1 MGRKIRPWRGI
12 VAAGMLVLMC
22 SGAAFATNG
31 MELIGIGAVQRSMG
45 GAGSA
50 LPLDSFVL
58 TLNPAA
64 MCELPAMVDLSL
76 TYFDPATEYEA
87 THNAFMGPLAG
98 TTAKEK
104 SSYPSSFIP
113 ALGMVYPVND
123 RFTLGLAAFGSAG
136 MGVDYDAGVY
146 GNKLFTSFE
155 MMKVVPGLSYRI
167 NDVVSVGVA
176 LNLDRAV
183 MGYEAA
189 GMPKHDEDASLGIG
203 FQAGVYLRPNEQW
216 SVSLAYISRQWFQ
229 DFEFD
234 TAGGKDTVALDLPQQ
249 IVFGLGFRPTER
261 LRFALD
267 LKWINWDQT
276 MGKDKPAMPTH
287 EATPAAQTFDMSWD
301 DQLVFALGLEYDL
314 VPDQWKL
321 RAGYNYGRQ
330 PLSNGRA
337 FENLAFP
344 ALVEHHFSAGVG
356 FSPMDSLWIN
366 LGAKYAPK
374 VTIDGRNDM
383 QGISHYESSCQ
394 EYGIDLGFSY
404 RF

>member
-1 MGRKIRPWRGI
+1 MGLKFRPWKGL
-12 VAAGMLVLMC
+12 VAAGILVLLC
-22 SGAAFATNG
+22 AGTAFATNG

-64 MCELPAMVDLSL
+64 LSELPAMVDLSV
-76 TYFDPATEYEA
+76 TYFNPATEYEA

-113 ALGMVYPVND
+113 ALGVVYPIND
-123 RFTLGLAAFGSAG
+123 QFIFGFAAFGSAG
-136 MGVDYDAGVY
+136 MGVDYDTGVY
-146 GNKLFTSFE
+146 GNELFTSFE

-189 GMPKHDEDASLGIG
+189 GMPKHDEDPSLGIG

-216 SVSLAYISRQWFQ
+216 SVSLAYISRQWFE

-234 TAGGKDTVALDLPQQ
+234 TALGDDEVDLDLPQQ
-249 IVFGLGFRPTER
+249 VVFGLGYRATDR

-267 LKWINWDQT
+267 LKWINWNQT
-276 MGKDKPAMPTH
+276 MGKGKPKMPTH
-287 EATPAAQTFDMSWD
+287 EATPPSQLFDMSWD
-301 DQLVFALGLEYDL
+301 DQLVFALGVEYDL

-321 RAGYNYGRQ
+321 RAGYNYGKQ
-330 PLSNGRA
+330 PLDNDRA

-344 ALVEHHFSAGVG
+344 ALVEHHFTAGVG
-356 FSPMDSLWIN
+356 YSPMENLWVN
-366 LGAKYAPK
+366 LGGMYAPK

-383 QGISHYESSCQ
+383 QGLSDYSSSCQ
-394 EYGIDLGFSY
+394 EYSIDLGFSY